1 MVVGHNHI
9 LATTLASDTRLIMS
23 AQRKIISI
31 TISGLLLSWTS
42 VPRLTAASP
51 VRPPVGRNV
60 DACSLLT
67 VADASKALEVTSLP
81 GKRLVASSP
90 KVCMWSDDSTGEI
103 THRRITLSIMSVAGF
118 QVGKSTRSPKI
129 TIEPITGIGDEAY
142 YEMVKSDSP
151 FLFVRKGNTGF
162 SVRILNGLKLKAFT
176 REQEKAKEADLAKA
190 AVAKL

>member
-1 MVVGHNHI
+1 
-9 LATTLASDTRLIMS
+9 MS
-23 AQRKIISI
+23 AQRRIISI
-31 TISGLLLSWTS
+31 TIAGLLLSWTS
-42 VPRLTAASP
+42 VPRSIAASP
-51 VRPPVGRNV
+51 VRPPAGRDV